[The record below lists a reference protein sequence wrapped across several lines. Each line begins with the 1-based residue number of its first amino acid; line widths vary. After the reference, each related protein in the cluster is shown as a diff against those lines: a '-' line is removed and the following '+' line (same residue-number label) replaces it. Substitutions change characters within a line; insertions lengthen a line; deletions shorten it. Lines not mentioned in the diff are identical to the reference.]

1 MFTKQSSQSS
11 CRLFFVVSL
20 PQGDGWSLASSLFSA
35 FTDHH
40 IKSVNCLMLLTG
52 LCLTISGGKL
62 AVAQA
67 EFTDPLWRQVRSTPE
82 DSPESSVNQVA
93 PERVTQPTS
102 PSPIVTRQTAFGV
115 PFSVSTDSGPIREVQ
130 LHISQD
136 KGVSW
141 SLYSRQLPTAKEFPF
156 RASRDG
162 EYWFAVKTLG
172 STIPEKNLKPE
183 LVIAIDSGKPQLNV
197 SLKTD
202 SVGRVVVA
210 LRGGDPNLDV
220 DSLKIQ
226 YQSTSSWGQPAVAW
240 RSVQLPKFID
250 GSGTMIDEEIA
261 FHAQTSNVA
270 INIRFSIADKAGN
283 VTILTRRINLPRT
296 ALRRQDSRITFD
308 KAESVTGR
316 SDRRQEMTSSEVAI
330 GVRPPGVDP
339 YSKVLQQ
346 DKEDG
351 AESVGLNAFDRRPE
365 LASSEVRQGWHVLGQ
380 SGFTQDFN
388 SNTPSEADYRKP
400 EKSQADVSSQSGPV
414 SIPSRVNDPN
424 FRSPKK
430 NSSSMFA
437 STQQSINQTRQ
448 DFNQGANLNRI
459 PDGEYAKLSNSRKF
473 ELDYQVDHIRADDI
487 AKLEIWVTEN
497 GGGSWQMQSIDQD
510 RQSPVLIDVDD
521 DGVYGFRLRIQTNDG
536 LESLQPTKGD
546 SADVWVE
553 VDTTKPSVE
562 LASLPF
568 GRKKDAGKLI
578 VNWRAV
584 DKRFAAKPITL
595 FYSVNLDG
603 PWQVIVEKLPNS
615 SQFKWPVTDRI
626 PRRVFLRIEAVDAAG
641 NRNVHQTSQ
650 SIDLSGL
657 NPRGMIRSVRP
668 IQ

>member
-1 MFTKQSSQSS
+1 
-11 CRLFFVVSL
+11 
-20 PQGDGWSLASSLFSA
+20 
-35 FTDHH
+35 
-40 IKSVNCLMLLTG
+40 
-52 LCLTISGGKL
+52 
-62 AVAQA
+62 
-67 EFTDPLWRQVRSTPE
+67 
-82 DSPESSVNQVA
+82 
-93 PERVTQPTS
+93 
-102 PSPIVTRQTAFGV
+102 
-115 PFSVSTDSGPIREVQ
+115 
-130 LHISQD
+130 
-136 KGVSW
+136 
-141 SLYSRQLPTAKEFPF
+141 
-156 RASRDG
+156 
-162 EYWFAVKTLG
+162 
-172 STIPEKNLKPE
+172 
-183 LVIAIDSGKPQLNV
+183 
-197 SLKTD
+197 
-202 SVGRVVVA
+202 
-210 LRGGDPNLDV
+210 
-220 DSLKIQ
+220 
-226 YQSTSSWGQPAVAW
+226 
-240 RSVQLPKFID
+240 
-250 GSGTMIDEEIA
+250 
-261 FHAQTSNVA
+261 
-270 INIRFSIADKAGN
+270 
-283 VTILTRRINLPRT
+283 
-296 ALRRQDSRITFD
+296 
-308 KAESVTGR
+308 
-316 SDRRQEMTSSEVAI
+316 MTSSEVAI

-553 VDTTKPSVE
+553 VYTTKPSVE